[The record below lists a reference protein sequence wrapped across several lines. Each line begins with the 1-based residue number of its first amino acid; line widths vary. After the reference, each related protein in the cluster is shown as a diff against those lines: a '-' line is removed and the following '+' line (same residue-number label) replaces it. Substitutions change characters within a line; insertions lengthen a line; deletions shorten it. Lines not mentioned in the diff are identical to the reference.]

1 MTGHKENREKKFDK
15 KNRKQNAWKRYGV
28 IMMAGVLIA
37 GTSAVSA
44 SVYAGNVQAEEE
56 TEAQTEK
63 PVSYTHLT
71 LPTNS
76 RV

>member
-1 MTGHKENREKKFDK
+1 MKIEWEQRVRVSESAPLSLVAACC
-15 KNRKQNAWKRYGV
+15 QAAEGV
-28 IMMAGVLIA
+28 A
-37 GTSAVSA
+37 
-44 SVYAGNVQAEEE
+44 
-56 TEAQTEK
+56 

>member
-1 MTGHKENREKKFDK
+1 MLTNEYLKRVYEGLEK
-15 KNRKQNAWKRYGV
+15 RNA
-28 IMMAGVLIA
+28 
-37 GTSAVSA
+37 
-44 SVYAGNVQAEEE
+44 NE
-56 TEAQTEK
+56 

>member
-1 MTGHKENREKKFDK
+1 MKNLNIALRSLFKKGRSNGIK
-15 KNRKQNAWKRYGV
+15 ILSLGV
-28 IMMAGVLIA
+28 GLAMG
-37 GTSAVSA
+37 
-44 SVYAGNVQAEEE
+44 
-56 TEAQTEK
+56 